1 MVSAKPSVFEKT
13 NADGVKRVQNEK
25 NGLYAFLMESSSI
38 EYEVERNC
46 DLKQVGSWLDSK
58 GYGIAM
64 PFSAYYNWKGFSKI
78 VLVCRFSLQNRN

>member
-13 NADGVKRVQNEK
+13 NAEGVKRVQTDK
-25 NGLYAFLMESSSI
+25 KGYYAFLMESSSI

-46 DLKQVGSWLDSK
+46 DLKQVGAWLDSK

-64 PFSAYYNWKGFSKI
+64 PFSAYFTTKKTTFI
-78 VLVCRFSLQNRN
+78 I